1 MLNSKPVVTF
11 KAIGPEDWLGL
22 FFGAWLLLT
31 VLTPGDVYRTFFH
44 LLIYPLALYLL
55 ISKGGHLV
63 AWKDPFVRLFVLFC
77 GYMSVTTWLVGG
89 GPADND
95 FQASRWGIEAALGM
109 VAFFFWML
117 TLVQRAAIWGRW
129 FLVVALIGALA
140 GFVSAQPEAFFN
152 VRLQGLGAMAQ
163 PIQGASIAT
172 AFLALGLFL
181 TFHKANVLTR
191 KDVLLAAVSLIV
203 VFSFVALTQSRA
215 PLISLTAYLI
225 GFVLILG
232 VQYRRLAAVCISLLA
247 GICFLGLAFWLSDSA
262 TIFDQL
268 ISRGASHR
276 LELWW
281 AYLAYPP
288 ESLLIGNGAGFD
300 FNFTEASRLYLEPRG
315 LGHIEHPHDLWLGAF
330 SETGLIGVA
339 LQAGLVLLP
348 TVAVLR
354 SRQALSVKLHLVAL
368 LGLFLLL
375 TFSDEFTLL
384 ISLHPV
390 WLFGWTLLIFV
401 WTWTRYGEGE
411 TATADFAVE
420 PGDQKCR

>member
-31 VLTPGDVYRTFFH
+31 VLTPEYVYRTFFH

-129 FLVVALIGALA
+129 FLIVALIGALA

-191 KDVLLAAVSLIV
+191 KDVLLAAVSVIV

-225 GFVLILG
+225 GLSFILG
-232 VQYRRLAAVCISLLA
+232 FQYRRLSAVCISLLA
-247 GICFLGLAFWLSDSA
+247 VICFLGLAFWLSDSA

-268 ISRGASHR
+268 ISRGASYR
-276 LELWW
+276 LDIWA
-281 AYLAYPP
+281 AYLLHPP
-288 ESLLIGNGAGFD
+288 ESILIGNGAGFD
-300 FNFTEASRLYLEPRG
+300 FRLTEASRLYLGPKG
-315 LGHIEHPHDLWLGAF
+315 LGYIDHPHNLWLGAF
-330 SETGLIGVA
+330 SETGLIGFVC
-339 LQAGLVLLP
+339 QAGLVLLP
-348 TVAVLR
+348 AVAVLR
-354 SRQALSVKLHLVAL
+354 SLQVLSAKLHMLAI

-375 TFSDEFTLL
+375 TFSDEYTLL
-384 ISLHPV
+384 RSLHPI
-390 WLFGWTLLIFV
+390 WLFGWTPLIFV
-401 WTWTRYGEGE
+401 WTWTRNGDAS
-411 TATADFAVE
+411 TAVIAVE